1 MPDPNH
7 RAVIGSNT
15 PDAVDYAREESER
28 LQREYAETTRAVE
41 SMLGEFEA
49 TPEVIEDNEQKG
61 AVASLIKRMRDTS
74 KRIDGLRELEKMP
87 YFRRGQGVD
96 QFFNGLFDR
105 LTRREKRNRPGAAD
119 VLQQRLTDYDT
130 KLLLA
135 EQERRRKEAA
145 EAERKAREAREAE
158 AKAAREAEERRLAA
172 ERARLPETR
181 ETKQE
186 AAAVAEETASAA
198 KIEAAVAGDQAEAAY
213 IDTLAR
219 PADIMRNRGAD
230 GTLTTMAR
238 EFYAEIE
245 DANAL
250 DISALWPFISLDAK
264 EKALRQWAK
273 NTGHR
278 QQMRGARIGDRPKSV
293 VR

>member
-1 MPDPNH
+1 MSDINP

-15 PDAVDYAREESER
+15 PDSIDYAKDEIER
-28 LQREYAETTRAVE
+28 LQAEYAETYRAVE
-41 SMLGEFEA
+41 SLLGEFDE
-49 TPEVIEDNEQKG
+49 TPDTIEDDTQKG
-61 AVASLIKRMRDTS
+61 IVASLIKRMRDTT

-119 VLQQRLTDYDT
+119 ILQQRLTDYDT
-130 KLLLA
+130 KLLKA

-186 AAAVAEETASAA
+186 AAAQAEEVASTAR
-198 KIEAAVAGDQAEAAY
+198 IEAAVANDQAEAAY

-245 DANAL
+245 DANLL
-250 DISALWPFISLDAK
+250 DKTALWPFISLDAK

-273 NTGHR
+273 TSGHR
-278 QQMRGARIGDRPKSV
+278 QQMPGAKIGDRPKSV

>member
-1 MPDPNH
+1 MTMP
-7 RAVIGSNT
+7 GSNL
-15 PDAVDYAREESER
+15 PDSIDYAKDEVER
-28 LQREYAETTRAVE
+28 LQGEYAETARAVDSLLE
-41 SMLGEFEA
+41 EFEDLPDEIA
-49 TPEVIEDNEQKG
+49 DNAEKG
-61 AVASLIKRMRDTS
+61 IVASLIKRMRDTT

-145 EAERKAREAREAE
+145 EAARIAREKQEAE
-158 AKAAREAEERRLAA
+158 ARAAREAEERRLAA

-186 AAAVAEETASAA
+186 AAAAAEEVASAA
-198 KIEAAVAGDQAEAAY
+198 RIEAAVATDQAEAAY
-213 IDTLAR
+213 VDTLAR

-245 DANAL
+245 DAAKL
-250 DISALWPFISLDAK
+250 DKNALWPFISLDAK

-278 QQMRGARIGDRPKSV
+278 QQMPGAKIGDRPKSV

>member
-1 MPDPNH
+1 MTIP
-7 RAVIGSNT
+7 GSNL
-15 PDAVDYAREESER
+15 PDSIDYAKAEVER
-28 LQREYAETTRAVE
+28 LQGEYAETARVVDSLLE
-41 SMLGEFEA
+41 EFEDLPDEIA
-49 TPEVIEDNEQKG
+49 DDAEKG
-61 AVASLIKRMRDTS
+61 VVASLIKRMRDTT

-105 LTRREKRNRPGAAD
+105 LTRREKRNRPGADD

-145 EAERKAREAREAE
+145 EAARIAREKQEAE

-186 AAAVAEETASAA
+186 AAAAAEEVASAA
-198 KIEAAVAGDQAEAAY
+198 RIEAAVATDQAEAAY
-213 IDTLAR
+213 VDTLAR

-238 EFYAEIE
+238 EFYAEVE
-245 DANAL
+245 DAAKL
-250 DISALWPFISLDAK
+250 DKDALWPFISLDAK

-278 QQMRGARIGDRPKSV
+278 QQMAGAKIGDRPKSV

>member
-1 MPDPNH
+1 MSEINP
-7 RAVIGSNT
+7 RTAIGSNI
-15 PDAVDYAREESER
+15 PDSIDYAKNEIQR
-28 LQREYAETTRAVE
+28 LQNEYAETSRSVE
-41 SMLGEFEA
+41 SLLGEFDEI
-49 TPEVIEDNEQKG
+49 PEIIEDDVQKSI
-61 AVASLIKRMRDTS
+61 VASLIKRMRDTT

-158 AKAAREAEERRLAA
+158 AKAAKEAEERHLAA

-181 ETKQE
+181 EIKQE
-186 AAAVAEETASAA
+186 AAAVAEEMASAA
-198 KIEAAVAGDQAEAAY
+198 RIEAAVANDQAEAAY
-213 IDTLAR
+213 VDTLAR

-245 DANAL
+245 NANLL
-250 DISALWPFISLDAK
+250 DKEALWPFIGLDAK

-273 NTGHR
+273 TTGHR
-278 QQMRGARIGDRPKSV
+278 QQMAGAKIGDRPKSV